1 MKLTQS
7 DYETLARATEWSL
20 GMLEHGDKTP
30 DEEVFEKN
38 LHRVSIKFEYETDRM
53 LSVFEFH
60 AGRENEAVNEALG
73 NFIQYLTLQ
82 DDELY
87 QAIYTDNYEDER
99 FDSVESILT
108 SKYTWF
114 VVDGDL
120 APDNIPLQNWMNK
133 FNNML
138 EQIIEYECAL
148 YYEQDP
154 LS

>member
-1 MKLTQS
+1 MNLTQT
-7 DYETLARATEWSL
+7 DYETINRAIEWSL
-20 GMLEHGDKTP
+20 MMMEHGEQTP
-30 DEEVFEKN
+30 DEKKFEKS
-38 LHRVSIKFEYETDRM
+38 LLRVYIKLTYDTEEM

-82 DDELY
+82 DKDLY
-87 QAIYTDNYEDER
+87 QAIYSDNYEDER
-99 FDSVESILT
+99 FDSVESILR

-120 APDNIPLQNWMNK
+120 APDNIPLQNWMDK
-133 FNNML
+133 FNDML